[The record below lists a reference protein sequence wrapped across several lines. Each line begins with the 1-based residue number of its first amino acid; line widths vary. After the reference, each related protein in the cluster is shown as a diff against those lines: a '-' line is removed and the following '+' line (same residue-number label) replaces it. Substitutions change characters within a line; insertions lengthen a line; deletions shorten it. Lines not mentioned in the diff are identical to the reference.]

1 MSTLRALLWDVDGT
15 LAETEGDGHLAAFN
29 QAFEA
34 LDVPWRWDDAHYG
47 ALLRITGGRER
58 LMHDMARRSDAP
70 HEPGERERL
79 ARELHAL
86 KNQRYAQIMD
96 SGALPLRPGVADL
109 IAQAHAAGLRQAI
122 VTTTSR
128 SNVQALLRQH
138 FGSSWQQLFSVQVC
152 GEDVQQKKP
161 DPQAYQLALE
171 ALQLSP
177 LQCLAIEDSP
187 GGVAAANAAGV
198 PVVVTRSRFFAH
210 DTIQQAFA
218 IGPGFHRRE
227 GWRPALDN
235 PGNGQAV
242 SLDDLLAWYQ
252 AAETVSAVEP

>member
-1 MSTLRALLWDVDGT
+1 VSTLRALLWDVDGT
-15 LAETEGDGHLAAFN
+15 LAETEAEGHLAAFN

-34 LDVPWRWDDAHYG
+34 LGVPWRWDDAHYG

-58 LMHDMARRSDAP
+58 LMHDMAQRSDAP
-70 HEPGERERL
+70 HEPGGRERL

-96 SGALPLRPGVADL
+96 SGALPLRPGVAEL

-128 SNVQALLRQH
+128 SNVLAMMRQH
-138 FGSSWQQLFSVQVC
+138 FGSTWQQVFSVLVC

-161 DPQAYQLALE
+161 DPQAYLLALE

-187 GGVAAANAAGV
+187 GGSAAANAAGV
-198 PVVVTRSRFFAH
+198 PVLVPRSRYFVH
-210 DTIQQAFA
+210 DTIHQAFA
-218 IGPGFHRRE
+218 IGPGFHSRQ
-227 GWRPALDN
+227 GWRPALAQASQ
-235 PGNGQAV
+235 GQAV
-242 SLDDLLAWYQ
+242 TLEDLRYWYE
-252 AAETVSAVEP
+252 AAETVSAIAP